1 MQTNKFLWKETELD
15 HNLCLAMEK
24 DLKVSS
30 VISKILVARGINDFD
45 SAQNYFRP
53 NKKQFHDG
61 FLMKGMEESVT
72 RLNEAINTQQNIL
85 IYGDYDVDGTCSVA
99 MMVRFLK
106 SLKAN
111 VFYYQPH
118 RENEGYG
125 ISLNSVEWATKNK
138 INLIIAL
145 DCGIKDFLAAKAFK
159 DQKIDLIICDHHNP
173 SSILPNAYSILNPK
187 QADCHY
193 PFKGLCGC
201 TVGLKLIQSYVSK
214 FDVKIDFSPFYQLA
228 AVATA
233 ADVVPL
239 VNENRLIAHLGLQ
252 EINKSP
258 IEPFSI
264 LFSKLKKYDN
274 INIGDLIFK
283 IAPRINA
290 AGRLE
295 TALIAAEYLISD
307 SDQAEQSLNKIEII
321 NDQRRQL
328 DELITNESLVELEA
342 LPKDRLSNV
351 VFSNKWHKGV
361 VGIVASRIIEH
372 FYKPTIVLT
381 GNDEIITGSARSV
394 KGFDIYTVLENLKH
408 YFVRFGGHKYAAGLS
423 LKKENLEAFKI
434 DFEKEVRKYIKKD
447 DLIPKIIIDTELSL
461 NDLFKDND
469 HLNTPKIY
477 RIIKQMEPFGIGNP
491 KPVFLFKKLLIL
503 SPVKVVGEKHLK
515 FVFFDYSENK
525 SIDGIWFN
533 SSSAFKLFG
542 GRQTVNV
549 VGTVDENIFRGNKKM
564 QINIKDVNLV

>member
-1 MQTNKFLWKETELD
+1 MRWIIKPKPDSSTVRRLSNKLGVDSTTSFLLAQRGIETYEEAKRFFRPEL
-15 HNLCLAMEK
+15 K
-24 DLKVSS
+24 DL
-30 VISKILVARGINDFD
+30 
-45 SAQNYFRP
+45 
-53 NKKQFHDG
+53 HDP
-61 FLMKGMEESVT
+61 FLMKDMDKAVLKIEQAIIAEE
-72 RLNEAINTQQNIL
+72 NIL

-118 RENEGYG
+118 REKEGYG

-193 PFKGLCGC
+193 PFKDLCGC

-214 FDVKIDFSPFYQLA
+214 FDVKIDFSPLYQLA

-274 INIGDLIFK
+274 VNIGDLIFK

-295 TALIAAEYLISD
+295 TALIAAEFLISD
-307 SDQAEQSLNKIEII
+307 SDQAVQSLNKIEII
-321 NDQRRQL
+321 NDQRREL
-328 DELITNESLVELEA
+328 DELITNESLIELEA

-372 FYKPTIVLT
+372 YYKPTIVLT
-381 GNDEIITGSARSV
+381 GNDKIITGSARSV

-447 DLIPKIIIDTELSL
+447 DLIPKILIDTELSL

-533 SSSAFKLFG
+533 SSSSFKLFD

-549 VGTVDENIFRGNKKM
+549 VGTIDENIFRGNKKM
-564 QINIKDVNLV
+564 QIIIKDVKVV